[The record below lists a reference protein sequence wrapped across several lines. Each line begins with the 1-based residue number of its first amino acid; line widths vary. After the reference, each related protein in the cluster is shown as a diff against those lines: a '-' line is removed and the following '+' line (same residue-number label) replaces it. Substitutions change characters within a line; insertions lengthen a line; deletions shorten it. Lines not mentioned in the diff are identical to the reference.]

1 MKRLIL
7 SAFFGVL
14 TTLSSPQK
22 AQAYDIDCAIMLCM
36 AGGFPPSAV
45 CARAYRTMIRRIT
58 PWPSRP
64 PFGICTFAAVPV
76 ELGGPGG
83 EGEVDTNLPEYEW
96 LNRTHVIW
104 FTGRSYTPRDDPRQW
119 DWSIRSCDRENRTC
133 RYIARVY
140 GAAKPFCCPLGGG
153 LGTSTHAISWSN
165 MATMKEIWA
174 IQIGFHTEQGSALI
188 KAVCKV

>member
-7 SAFFGVL
+7 SAIFGVL
-14 TTLSSPQK
+14 MTFGAPKK

-64 PFGICTFAAVPV
+64 PFGICTFAAVPI

-83 EGEVDTNLPEYEW
+83 EGEVDTDLPEYEW

-104 FTGRSYTPRDDPRQW
+104 FRGAIWVIQTGFP
-119 DWSIRSCDRENRTC
+119 
-133 RYIARVY
+133 
-140 GAAKPFCCPLGGG
+140 
-153 LGTSTHAISWSN
+153 
-165 MATMKEIWA
+165 
-174 IQIGFHTEQGSALI
+174 TEQVSAFV
-188 KAVCKV
+188 KAVCKVSRQWPIV

>member
-104 FTGRSYTPRDDPRQW
+104 FTGRSYTCLLYTSD
-119 DWSIRSCDRENRTC
+119 
-133 RYIARVY
+133 
-140 GAAKPFCCPLGGG
+140 AAD
-153 LGTSTHAISWSN
+153 
-165 MATMKEIWA
+165 E
-174 IQIGFHTEQGSALI
+174 
-188 KAVCKV
+188 